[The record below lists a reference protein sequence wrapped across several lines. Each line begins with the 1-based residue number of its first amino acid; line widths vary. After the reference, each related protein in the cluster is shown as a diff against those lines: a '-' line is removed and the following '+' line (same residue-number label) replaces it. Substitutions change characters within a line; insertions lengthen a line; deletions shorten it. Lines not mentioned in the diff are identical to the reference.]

1 MLGNILKLAGAG
13 VLAFG
18 AKKIYELIQD
28 KKQES
33 SESEEYWENNCR
45 EKEARRAM
53 KEEPDPAMKL
63 AKGGTPNLLE
73 TEEFY
78 QELKKTL
85 PKRALEW
92 TDEQKNEFIRLTL
105 YIFEGADAWDYIH
118 AEDPLNIFELTQ
130 TKGRTIDY
138 LRFIAETLP
147 GLQQTSRLLYI
158 IKEVERIR
166 KRQENPIYDL
176 NQIPSVKFQDIGLKL
191 AVINQLMFKD
201 ETLKP
206 KFFLEI
212 FREEYKKYF
221 LNPLYGLDREKAGE
235 YMRDLD
241 IPVSLL
247 NKIEYLEINP
257 TSEFYRQIYIK
268 KTFDISEFFL
278 KSPRNSQYIPLF
290 NIGYST
296 SDIENELSLLPNLK
310 EIRIN
315 LSKENSN
322 KKFSLSDLG
331 LYEYI
336 VRTLDNKNI
345 KIVIN

>member
-1 MLGNILKLAGAG
+1 MLGNILKIAGAG

-33 SESEEYWENNCR
+33 SESEEYWGNNYR

-235 YMRDLD
+235 YMKDLD

-257 TSEFYRQIYIK
+257 TSEFYQQIYIK
-268 KTFDISEFFL
+268 KIFDISEFFL

-290 NIGYST
+290 NIEYST

-331 LYEYI
+331 LYEYVVI
-336 VRTLDNKNI
+336 ILKNKNI

>member
-1 MLGNILKLAGAG
+1 MN
-13 VLAFG
+13 
-18 AKKIYELIQD
+18 
-28 KKQES
+28 
-33 SESEEYWENNCR
+33 
-45 EKEARRAM
+45 
-53 KEEPDPAMKL
+53 
-63 AKGGTPNLLE
+63 
-73 TEEFY
+73 
-78 QELKKTL
+78 
-85 PKRALEW
+85 
-92 TDEQKNEFIRLTL
+92 FIRLTL

-191 AVINQLMFKD
+191 AVINQLMFKY

-212 FREEYKKYF
+212 FREEYKNI

-235 YMRDLD
+235 YMKDLD

-257 TSEFYRQIYIK
+257 TSEFYQQIYIK
-268 KTFDISEFFL
+268 KIFDISEFFL
-278 KSPRNSQYIPLF
+278 EAPRNSQYIPLF
-290 NIGYST
+290 NIEYSR

-310 EIRIN
+310 EIRVN
-315 LSKENSN
+315 LSKKIQT

-331 LYEYI
+331 LYEYVVKI
-336 VRTLDNKNI
+336 LENKNI
-345 KIVIN
+345 KNCD

>member
-1 MLGNILKLAGAG
+1 MLGNILKISGAG

-78 QELKKTL
+78 QELKNTL
-85 PKRALEW
+85 PKRALKW

-105 YIFEGADAWDYIH
+105 YIFEGADALDYIH

-166 KRQENPIYDL
+166 KRQENPIQDL
-176 NQIPSVKFQDIGLKL
+176 NQIPSFKFQDIGLKL
-191 AVINQLMFKD
+191 AAINQLMFKY

-235 YMRDLD
+235 YMKHLD
-241 IPVSLL
+241 IQVSLL
-247 NKIEYLEINP
+247 
-257 TSEFYRQIYIK
+257 K
-268 KTFDISEFFL
+268 K
-278 KSPRNSQYIPLF
+278 Q
-290 NIGYST
+290 NIQ
-296 SDIENELSLLPNLK
+296 K
-310 EIRIN
+310 
-315 LSKENSN
+315 
-322 KKFSLSDLG
+322 
-331 LYEYI
+331 
-336 VRTLDNKNI
+336 
-345 KIVIN
+345 

>member
-1 MLGNILKLAGAG
+1 MLSNILKIAGAG

-18 AKKIYELIQD
+18 AKKIYELIQE
-28 KKQES
+28 KKLEP
-33 SESEEYWENNCR
+33 SEIEEYWKDDYR
-45 EKEARRAM
+45 EREAKRAM
-53 KEEPDPAMKL
+53 IEEPDPAMKL

-73 TEEFY
+73 TEESY
-78 QELKKTL
+78 QKLKNTL
-85 PKRALEW
+85 PKRALKW

-105 YIFEGADAWDYIH
+105 HIFEGVDAWDYIH
-118 AEDPLNIFELTQ
+118 AEDALNIFELTQ

-235 YMRDLD
+235 YMKDLD

-257 TSEFYRQIYIK
+257 PQNFTDKSILK
-268 KTFDISEFFL
+268 KHLILASFFL
-278 KSPRNSQYIPLF
+278 KHLAIA
-290 NIGYST
+290 NISHCL
-296 SDIENELSLLPNLK
+296 I
-310 EIRIN
+310 
-315 LSKENSN
+315 
-322 KKFSLSDLG
+322 
-331 LYEYI
+331 
-336 VRTLDNKNI
+336 
-345 KIVIN
+345 